1 MLEEYSEYSR
11 KLTKSALSHLDSV
24 ETELEL
30 ADIKTGEVIT
40 NEKITDQNLTI
51 KQLFY
56 RYRGNNIEVNTFVKG
71 QELKMYSY

>member
-11 KLTKSALSHLDSV
+11 KLTKSARSHLDSV

-56 RYRGNNIEVNTFVKG
+56 RYRGKNIEVNTFFKG
-71 QELKMYSY
+71 